1 MLNFRCGFLGTAWLN
16 ATLGTLLACGGS
28 SSIPRD
34 ARDGSDRHGRAAY
47 AARSSLGRSGANQPD
62 AEQRIGKQRAA
73 LEPEAGRCHR
83 HHARSRRQR
92 LRQRRQLLI
101 APSNKVYLAFAGK
114 VDLMTSRSSASGC
127 ILAEVAPSGGTPSC
141 IDSELQSIDWNSN
154 PTAASN
160 PPVQFD
166 SQGAI
171 YYRGQGQNGSVLRKY
186 LNGVKADLINDNI
199 IINDF
204 IVGLDGSV
212 LITGTTFSSNSHW
225 IRRITPAGG
234 LQNLVTT
241 TNAMFMSRYPDGDIY
256 LGNLVRHLSGESTPS
271 APRPIPCPPPPPL
284 YRPWPG
290 RLYPTYDVAGLPEL
304 QGTNGALVRKSLVTT
319 NGKSYAAVDNR
330 GQYPFYQ
337 YYPTLSGTATMIKER
352 LHRAGDLNQNRNRR
366 IKRQQ
371 HQQASDLRHHHQH
384 RTRLL
389 PTNDI
394 EIYHLNVDAAGN
406 RVMFDGL
413 NFADNK
419 YVIGALDLATKALT
433 LSPPRHRHPAKLTD
447 SEPSTRTVFANEFLV
462 EGRELR
468 PPPRTSL
475 SASRW
480 GWR

>member
-28 SSIPRD
+28 SPIPQGMSATDPTGMGEPLALQDLRSVGLALTSPMPSSGSASSGPRSNLKLVD
-34 ARDGSDRHGRAAY
+34 AAGTTREAVVSGSA
-47 AARSSLGRSGANQPD
+47 SVANF
-62 AEQRIGKQRAA
+62 
-73 LEPEAGRCHR
+73 
-83 HHARSRRQR
+83 
-92 LRQRRQLLI
+92 LI

-171 YYRGQGQNGSVLRKY
+171 YYRGQGQNGFVLRKY
-186 LNGVKADLINDNI
+186 LNGIKTDLINDNI
-199 IINDF
+199 MINDF

-212 LITGTTFSSNSHW
+212 LITGTTFSSNSRW
-225 IRRITPAGG
+225 IRRITPSGG

-241 TNAMFMSRYPDGDIY
+241 TNAIFMSRYPDGDIY
-256 LGNLVRHLSGESTPS
+256 LGIWSGTYQGVYPFSTKTHTLP
-271 APRPIPCPPPPPL
+271 APTAPYI
-284 YRPWPG
+284 G
-290 RLYPTYDVAGLPEL
+290 RGLGGYTPTYDVAGFPEL
-304 QGTNGALVRKSLVTT
+304 QGTNGAFVRKSLVTT
-319 NGKSYAAVDNR
+319 NGKSYAAVDNQ

-337 YYPTLSGTATMIKER
+337 YYPTLSGPATMIKSVSAA
-352 LHRAGDLNQNRNRR
+352 LVISTKIVIAGLN
-366 IKRQQ
+366 
-371 HQQASDLRHHHQH
+371 ASNTNKLVLYDTSTNTEQE
-384 RTRLL
+384 LL
-389 PTNDI
+389 PANDI

-419 YVIGALDLATKALT
+419 YVIGALDLPTKTLT
-433 LSPPRHRHPAKLTD
+433 LSPLGTGTPAKLTD
-447 SEPSTRTVFANEFLV
+447 FGTFY
-462 EGRELR
+462 
-468 PPPRTSL
+468 
-475 SASRW
+475 
-480 GWR
+480 

>member
-1 MLNFRCGFLGTAWLN
+1 MLKFRCGFLGTTWLN

-28 SSIPRD
+28 SSIPQGMPATDPTGMGEPLTLQDLRSVGLALTSPMPSSGSASSGPRSNLKLVD
-34 ARDGSDRHGRAAY
+34 AAGTTREAVASGS
-47 AARSSLGRSGANQPD
+47 ANV
-62 AEQRIGKQRAA
+62 ANF
-73 LEPEAGRCHR
+73 
-83 HHARSRRQR
+83 
-92 LRQRRQLLI
+92 LI

-114 VDLMTSRSSASGC
+114 VDLMTSRSSSSGC
-127 ILAEVAPSGGTPSC
+127 LLAEVAPSGGTPSC

-186 LNGVKADLINDNI
+186 LNGVKTDLINDNI
-199 IINDF
+199 TINDF

-212 LITGTTFSSNSHW
+212 LITGITFSSNSRW
-225 IRRITPAGG
+225 IRRITPSGG

-241 TNAMFMSRYPDGDIY
+241 TNAIFMSRYPDGDIY
-256 LGNLVRHLSGESTPS
+256 MGIWSGIYQGVYPFSTKTNTLPATTAPYIGRGLSGYT
-271 APRPIPCPPPPPL
+271 
-284 YRPWPG
+284 
-290 RLYPTYDVAGLPEL
+290 PTYDVAGFPEL
-304 QGTNGALVRKSLVTT
+304 QGTNGAFVRKSLVTT
-319 NGKSYAAVDNR
+319 NGKSYAAVDNQ

-337 YYPTLSGTATMIKER
+337 YYPSLSATTTMIKSVSTA
-352 LHRAGDLNQNRNRR
+352 LVLSTKIVIAGLN
-366 IKRQQ
+366 
-371 HQQASDLRHHHQH
+371 ASSANKLVIYDTNTNTEQE
-384 RTRLL
+384 LL

-433 LSPPRHRHPAKLTD
+433 LSPLGTGTPAKLTD
-447 SEPSTRTVFANEFLV
+447 FGTFY
-462 EGRELR
+462 
-468 PPPRTSL
+468 
-475 SASRW
+475 
-480 GWR
+480 